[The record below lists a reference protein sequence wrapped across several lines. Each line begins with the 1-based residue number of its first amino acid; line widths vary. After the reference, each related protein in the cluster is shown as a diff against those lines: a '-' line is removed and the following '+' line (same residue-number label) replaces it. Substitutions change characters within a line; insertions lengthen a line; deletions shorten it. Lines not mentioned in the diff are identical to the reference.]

1 MDYIIIR
8 KNNIYYI
15 KYMPTKELLN
25 PCVIEDLRV
34 IRDLINTSNSRQ
46 VEEYRNREQSIL
58 EILGCTKNNNT
69 NSDEEINGL

>member
-1 MDYIIIR
+1 
-8 KNNIYYI
+8 
-15 KYMPTKELLN
+15 MPTKELLN